1 MFNDFQKCVLKI
13 GSNITELLKFDYFY
27 VLNFITMISEFLDG
41 IENRLDIIEE
51 LLDSLEDNDVNVE
64 SFREKLGK
72 VWDELSTLN
81 EEYS

>member
-1 MFNDFQKCVLKI
+1 
-13 GSNITELLKFDYFY
+13 
-27 VLNFITMISEFLDG
+27 MISEFLDG